1 MEPKSKSELS
11 MMKFMYFDEKR
22 NAIVLYFMLV
32 SLTKQIKLTNNVFF
46 FKFIKVKNR

>member
-1 MEPKSKSELS
+1 MEPKGKSELS

-46 FKFIKVKNR
+46 LNSLK